1 MSRQCHAD
9 LRDEPACRGIAPLI
23 GRSPRAGPGHSALRS
38 LRATGHVNRVGEGS
52 QTERPRHAEI
62 RRKAMT
68 ETTSPRSHV
77 PRLVLTEHV
86 HARVHGT
93 GPLGRLN
100 AAVAVRITKIVGTMY
115 CAYVF
120 TLVAL
125 VALPAAIQ
133 QGSPTVLVN
142 WLSSNFLQLVLL
154 PIIIAGQNVISA
166 AHDARA
172 EADHE
177 TLTAL
182 HQMSLQQID
191 ILEGQNQILDLL
203 RQKAG

>member
-1 MSRQCHAD
+1 
-9 LRDEPACRGIAPLI
+9 
-23 GRSPRAGPGHSALRS
+23 
-38 LRATGHVNRVGEGS
+38 
-52 QTERPRHAEI
+52 
-62 RRKAMT
+62 MT
-68 ETTSPRSHV
+68 EMTNPLVHA
-77 PRLVLTEHV
+77 PRLVRTEEI

-93 GPLGRLN
+93 GPMGRLN
-100 AAVAVRITKIVGTMY
+100 AAIAVRITKIVGTMY

-125 VALPAAIQ
+125 VALPAAIE

-154 PIIIAGQNVISA
+154 PIIIVGQNVISA
-166 AHDARA
+166 AQDARA

-182 HQMSLQQID
+182 HEMSKQQIE
-191 ILEGQNQILDLL
+191 ILEGQNKILDFL
-203 RQKAG
+203 QKRTA

>member
-1 MSRQCHAD
+1 MTQ
-9 LRDEPACRGIAPLI
+9 
-23 GRSPRAGPGHSALRS
+23 SPEAHGHRMVQSQ
-38 LRATGHVNRVGEGS
+38 HVL
-52 QTERPRHAEI
+52 A
-62 RRKAMT
+62 K
-68 ETTSPRSHV
+68 
-77 PRLVLTEHV
+77 
-86 HARVHGT
+86 VHGT

-100 AAVAVRITKIVGTMY
+100 AAVAVRITRIVGTMY

-125 VALPAAIQ
+125 VALPAAIE

-154 PIIIAGQNVISA
+154 PIIIVGQNVISA
-166 AHDARA
+166 AQDARA

-182 HQMSLQQID
+182 HTMSKQQIN
-191 ILEGQNQILDLL
+191 ILEGQNEILELL
-203 RQKAG
+203 RKRAS

>member
-1 MSRQCHAD
+1 
-9 LRDEPACRGIAPLI
+9 
-23 GRSPRAGPGHSALRS
+23 
-38 LRATGHVNRVGEGS
+38 
-52 QTERPRHAEI
+52 
-62 RRKAMT
+62 MT
-68 ETTSPRSHV
+68 QMTNPEKHV
-77 PRLVLTEHV
+77 PRLVLTEQI

-93 GPLGRLN
+93 GPMGRLN
-100 AAVAVRITKIVGTMY
+100 AAIAVRVTKIVGTMY

-120 TLVAL
+120 TAIAL

-154 PIIIAGQNVISA
+154 PIIIVGQNVISA
-166 AHDARA
+166 AQDARA

-182 HQMSLQQID
+182 HQMSKQQIE
-191 ILEGQNQILDLL
+191 ILEGQNKILDFL
-203 RQKAG
+203 QKRVQS

>member
-1 MSRQCHAD
+1 
-9 LRDEPACRGIAPLI
+9 
-23 GRSPRAGPGHSALRS
+23 
-38 LRATGHVNRVGEGS
+38 
-52 QTERPRHAEI
+52 
-62 RRKAMT
+62 MT
-68 ETTSPRSHV
+68 EMTNPKLHV
-77 PRLVLTEHV
+77 PRLVLSEQV

-93 GPLGRLN
+93 GRMGRFN

-133 QGSPTVLVN
+133 QGSVTVLVN

-154 PIIIAGQNVISA
+154 PIIIVGQNVISA
-166 AHDARA
+166 AQDARA

-182 HQMSLQQID
+182 HQMSKQQLE
-191 ILEGQNQILDLL
+191 ILEGQNEILDLL

>member
-1 MSRQCHAD
+1 
-9 LRDEPACRGIAPLI
+9 
-23 GRSPRAGPGHSALRS
+23 
-38 LRATGHVNRVGEGS
+38 
-52 QTERPRHAEI
+52 
-62 RRKAMT
+62 MT
-68 ETTSPRSHV
+68 NVTSPLTHV
-77 PRLVLTEHV
+77 PRLVLTEQV
-86 HARVHGT
+86 HALVHGT
-93 GPLGRLN
+93 SRMGRFN

-133 QGSPTVLVN
+133 QGSVTVLVN

-154 PIIIAGQNVISA
+154 PIIIVGQNVISVA
-166 AHDARA
+166 QDARA

-182 HQMSLQQID
+182 HQMSKQQLK
-191 ILEGQNQILDLL
+191 ILEGQNEILDLL
-203 RQKAG
+203 RQKAS